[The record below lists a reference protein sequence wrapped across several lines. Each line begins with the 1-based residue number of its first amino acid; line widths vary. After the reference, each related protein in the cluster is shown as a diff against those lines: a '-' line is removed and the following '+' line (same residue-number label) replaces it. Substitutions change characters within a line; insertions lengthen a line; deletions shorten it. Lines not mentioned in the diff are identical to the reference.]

1 MKILYISPS
10 PPPPI
15 RDTDGLINEIGYLQK
30 KTGGDIL
37 YLSPFRF
44 IPSFTPVRILGLQN
58 IPMLKKYEK
67 KVDLVHIFF
76 PYFVNFYYLRLFRKP
91 LIYTITSGIDG
102 KSSVNSLSQSNII
115 VVSSDHE
122 RAYLYS
128 MGFNNVNVVRPGID
142 LSEIQ
147 VSQIPENK
155 AEFVILAG
163 SSPWTNNQFG
173 SKGFDLLLQ
182 VLARMPYI
190 RLVCLWR
197 GALYEEWYNR
207 ILSSGLIDRVEI
219 INERADVSR
228 VLSRCHAAVVL
239 AARADLVK
247 SYPNSLM
254 EALAAGKPVLIS
266 RVIPMSYYVEE
277 NGCGTVVETLTVD
290 DLINAIREIKDRYS
304 VFKSAADLVG
314 RRDFSRDRMVEEYCG
329 IYNML
334 TK

>member
-15 RDTDGLINEIGYLQK
+15 RDTDGLVKEIGYLK
-30 KTGGDIL
+30 KETGGYIL

-44 IPSFTPVRILGLQN
+44 IPSYIPIRILGMQN
-58 IPMLKKYEK
+58 IPVLKKYEK

-76 PYFVNFYYLRLFRKP
+76 PYFVNFYFFRLLKKP
-91 LIYTITSGIDG
+91 LIYTITSSIYE
-102 KSSVNSLSQSNII
+102 KSSINSLTHSNTV
-115 VVSSDHE
+115 VVSSNHE

-128 MGFNNVNVVRPGID
+128 RGFNNVKVIRPGID

-163 SSPWTNNQFG
+163 SSPWTKNQFG
-173 SKGFDLLLQ
+173 SKGFDLLLK

-207 ILSSGLIDRVEI
+207 ILSSQLIDRIEI

-228 VLSRCHAAVVL
+228 VLSRCHVAVCT

-266 RVIPMSYYVEE
+266 RAIPMSYYVEE
-277 NGCGTVVETLTVD
+277 NGCGMVVENLTAD
-290 DLINAIREIKDRYS
+290 DLITAIREIKDRYS

-314 RRDFSRDRMVEEYCG
+314 RRDFSRDRMVEEYYE
-329 IYNML
+329 IYDGL
-334 TK
+334 IK